1 MLIGSRLAAAIPRR
15 CSSGCFS
22 RLPVVRKV
30 TRGVDPPEV
39 EGYGWDCWKLT
50 MIAKLNTDGAFH
62 SWKWSCVWSRDVG
75 SGLDARSDWMIDEHE
90 VPLGAKEGQVGYGM
104 TDKEAAKAFA
114 DSLLE
119 ALKEAAEEAHKACK

>member
-1 MLIGSRLAAAIPRR
+1 MARRANGPGFSAGSRWSV
-15 CSSGCFS
+15 SS
-22 RLPVVRKV
+22 
-30 TRGVDPPEV
+30 GVDPPEV
-39 EGYGWDCWKLT
+39 EGYGCDCWKLIMT
-50 MIAKLNTDGAFH
+50 AKLNTDGAFH
-62 SWKWSCVWSRDVG
+62 SRKWSCVWSRDVG

-90 VPLGAKEGQVGYGM
+90 VPLGAREGRAGYGM